1 MWFRVVCSGLIL
13 LAVALAGAR
22 LFLWAIDL
30 ARDTLPPG
38 INLLGI
44 AFAAWA
50 ALEVMNRVIDSIQA
64 VAGRWIDAVL
74 PSSASDA

>member
-13 LAVALAGAR
+13 LVVALAGGW
-22 LFLWAIDL
+22 LLLWAMDFV
-30 ARDTLPPG
+30 RDTLPPG

-44 AFAAWA
+44 AFAGFAV
-50 ALEVMNRVIDSIQA
+50 LEVMNRVIDGIQA
-64 VAGRWIDAVL
+64 VAGRWIEAVL